1 MPYALDPELVA
12 ALAVLSPPAAPPPA
26 RGDWQALR
34 ATGNAAWA
42 AWSAAAL
49 SYPDVHTKSFFA
61 ETFDGAEIELRWFAK
76 EGSSPGSAVVYAHG
90 GGMIL
95 ANVDLYAFVIAE
107 YVAKS
112 GVPFLA
118 VEYRLAPEC
127 RDTSLTEDVLAGL
140 RWLAAHAD
148 EFGVQPRRIALMGDS
163 GGGCPA
169 AGAAIL
175 ARDRGIALARQ
186 ILIYPMLDDR
196 NLVPD
201 PLLAPFATWTYDNNF
216 TGWSAL
222 LGERLGDA
230 SNSPA
235 AVPARLKDASGLAPA
250 YIEVGEMDIFRD
262 EDIRH
267 ARKLAAAGVPVE
279 LHVHPGANHG
289 FDRLAPASKLALRA
303 QQDRIR
309 TIKSI

>member
-1 MPYALDPELVA
+1 MSYVLDPELA
-12 ALAVLSPPAAPPPA
+12 DALAVLSPPAAPPA

-34 ATGNAAWA
+34 ANGNAGWA
-42 AWSAAAL
+42 VWSGAAPA
-49 SYPDVHTKSFFA
+49 YPDVHARSFFV
-61 ETFDGAEIELRWFAK
+61 ETDDGAEIELRWFAK
-76 EGSSPGSAVVYAHG
+76 KDSSPGSAVVYAHG

-107 YVAKS
+107 YVARS

-118 VEYRLAPEC
+118 VEYRLAPEA
-127 RDTSLTEDVLAGL
+127 RETSLAEDVLLGL
-140 RWLAAHAD
+140 RWLVAHAA
-148 EFGVQPRRIALMGDS
+148 ELGVEPGRIALMGDS

-175 ARDRGIALARQ
+175 ARDRGIPVAKQ
-186 ILIYPMLDDR
+186 ILIYPMLDDQ

-201 PLLAPFATWTYDNNF
+201 PLLFPFATWTYDNNF

-230 SNSPA
+230 SISPV
-235 AVPARLKDASGLAPA
+235 AVPARLKDAGGLAPA
-250 YIEVGEMDIFRD
+250 YIEVGELDIFRD
-262 EDIRH
+262 EDIRY
-267 ARKLAAAGVPVE
+267 AQKLAVAGVPVE

-289 FDRLAPASKLALRA
+289 FDRLAPSSKLAQRA
-303 QQDRIR
+303 MQDRIR
-309 TIKSI
+309 VIKAV